1 MKKIFKSKKT
11 MNELF
16 KLFGIIVVCLLLKNV
31 INSMFL
37 REGLTMSSG
46 GSRPISESEAG
57 PHTDKANS
65 IKNKLKK
72 QTAQSRANH
81 ELSQKTLP
89 K

>member
-37 REGLTMSSG
+37 REGLTM
-46 GSRPISESEAG
+46 
-57 PHTDKANS
+57 
-65 IKNKLKK
+65 
-72 QTAQSRANH
+72 
-81 ELSQKTLP
+81 
-89 K
+89 